1 MRNQSSAS
9 PATVSRDQLCK
20 SAITDNHKSYPFFR
34 FIKASKRAFAAAFL
48 FWRKRPKP
56 KILEGETRTT
66 QTPIRDLSCESN
78 SAGSEKKGLGRLRNS
93 SSRGSSTAASANGE
107 LGTVDL
113 SFDEICKGTGNFS
126 ASNKIGEG
134 RFGTVYKAKLRD
146 GSCLAI
152 KRARKDNYDNRLT
165 AEFKNEIM
173 VLSKIEHLNLVRYY
187 GYLEHRDEKI
197 IVVEY
202 VSNGT
207 LREHLDGA
215 QGKCLEMAERLDI
228 AIDVAHAITY
238 LHISPIEQT
247 FSSDEKLTTK
257 WALKILKRGDTVMAM
272 DPRLRRSP
280 GSVEAVEKVLKLA
293 HLCVAPS
300 RSARP
305 SMRKCAE
312 VLWRIRKEFR
322 DRNVHSTAASAS
334 YYTAYVGKNPP
345 TPGVDFS
352 DKLKFASA

>member
-56 KILEGETRTT
+56 KILEAETRTT
-66 QTPIRDLSCESN
+66 QTPIRDLSYS

-93 SSRGSSTAASANGE
+93 SSRGSSTAASASGE

-146 GSCLAI
+146 GSCVAI

-207 LREHLDGA
+207 FREHLDGA

-228 AIDVAHAITY
+228 AIDIAHAITY
-238 LHISPIEQT
+238 LHMYT
-247 FSSDEKLTTK
+247 GT
-257 WALKILKRGDTVMAM
+257 ALKILKRGDTVMAM

>member
-1 MRNQSSAS
+1 MRNQSSPS

-56 KILEGETRTT
+56 KILEAETRTT
-66 QTPIRDLSCESN
+66 QTPIRDLSYS
-78 SAGSEKKGLGRLRNS
+78 SAGSEKRGLGRLRNS
-93 SSRGSSTAASANGE
+93 SSRGSSTAASASGE

-152 KRARKDNYDNRLT
+152 KRARKV

-238 LHISPIEQT
+238 LHMYTGVEDT
-247 FSSDEKLTTK
+247 EKRRYCNGYGSKITK
-257 WALKILKRGDTVMAM
+257 K
-272 DPRLRRSP
+272 
-280 GSVEAVEKVLKLA
+280 
-293 HLCVAPS
+293 S
-300 RSARP
+300 R
-305 SMRKCAE
+305 
-312 VLWRIRKEFR
+312 FR
-322 DRNVHSTAASAS
+322 
-334 YYTAYVGKNPP
+334 
-345 TPGVDFS
+345 
-352 DKLKFASA
+352 